1 MRKQSKIFFMMAL
14 VMVAGFS
21 CNSHPEIPRDTIVV
35 GISLFPEQMDPR
47 LSTDAIGQKIN
58 KLIYSGLVRID
69 AHLNVVDDLAKEHFV
84 RDKLT
89 YEFHLRDGVR
99 FHDGSPLTSA
109 DVKATYEMIRSDTIH
124 SPHKVTLSVI
134 DNIETP
140 DALTVIFKLKKPFS
154 PFLTVMSLGIVKQ
167 GGRDQLVGSGPYHL
181 ISKAQDRD
189 GIVLERFDDYHGTKA
204 KTRVLVFRLVQ
215 EASLRALEMIKGRLD
230 LVLNDLP
237 YVLLPELKKREN
249 LRVTSAPG
257 INFSYL
263 AFNFNNPYL
272 KNRDVRK
279 AVAMA
284 VDREKLIAY
293 KLYGYARVADSL
305 LSPVHWAYASGLTPF
320 YYDLTAAKKLLDKAG
335 FPDPDG
341 DGPLPRFTLVY
352 KTATNKERIEIVQLI
367 AESLEKI
374 GIHVTIKSYEF
385 GTFYRDIRQ
394 GNFDLFSLTWSGIT
408 DPDIYYTV
416 AHSSQ
421 FAPNGG
427 NRGHY
432 RNLEVDRLLDLSRQ
446 TVDPDEI
453 QSLYVQI
460 QKIIY
465 EDFVYV
471 PLWYEDN
478 VAVMRTNVK
487 NFELMPNASFW
498 PLTQVEKE

>member
-1 MRKQSKIFFMMAL
+1 MAL
-14 VMVAGFS
+14 VVVAGFS
-21 CNSHPEIPRDTIVV
+21 CNSHQEIPHDTVVV

-47 LSTDAIGQKIN
+47 TSTDAIGQKIN
-58 KLIYSGLVRID
+58 KLIYSSLVRVD

-84 RDKLT
+84 RDTLT
-89 YEFHLRDGVR
+89 YEFHLREGVL

-109 DVKATYEMIRSDTIH
+109 DVKATYEAMMGNTIQ
-124 SPHKVTLSVI
+124 SPHKTTLSVI
-134 DNIETP
+134 DKIETP
-140 DALTVIFKLKKPFS
+140 DALTVVFKLKKPFS
-154 PFLTVMSLGIVKQ
+154 PFLTVMSLGIVQQ
-167 GGRDQLVGSGPYHL
+167 GGVNPLVGSGPYRL
-181 ISKAQDRD
+181 IAQSQERNA
-189 GIVLERFDDYHGTKA
+189 IILERFDDYHGA
-204 KTRVLVFRLVQ
+204 RAQTRALIFRLVQ
-215 EASLRALEMIKGRLD
+215 EASLRALEVIKGRLD

-249 LRVTSAPG
+249 LRVMSAPG

-279 AVAMA
+279 AMAMA
-284 VDREKLIAY
+284 VDREKLIRY
-293 KLYGYARVADSL
+293 KLFGYARVADSL
-305 LSPVHWAYASGLTPF
+305 LSPVHWAYASDLTPF
-320 YYDLTAAKKLLDKAG
+320 HYDLDAAKKLLDEAG

-341 DGPLPRFTLVY
+341 DGSLPRFELIY
-352 KTATNKERIEIVQLI
+352 KTSTVKERIEIVQLI

-394 GNFDLFSLTWSGIT
+394 GGFDLFSLTWVGII

-416 AHSSQ
+416 AHSAQ
-421 FAPNGG
+421 FSPAGG

-432 RNLEVDRLLDLSRQ
+432 QNPKVDELLDLSRQ
-446 TVDPDEI
+446 TVDPNEI
-453 QSLYVQI
+453 RSLYAQI
-460 QKIIY
+460 QKIVY
-465 EDFVYV
+465 EDLLYV

-478 VAVMRTNVK
+478 VVVMQNNLK
-487 NFELMPNASFW
+487 NFELMSNASFW